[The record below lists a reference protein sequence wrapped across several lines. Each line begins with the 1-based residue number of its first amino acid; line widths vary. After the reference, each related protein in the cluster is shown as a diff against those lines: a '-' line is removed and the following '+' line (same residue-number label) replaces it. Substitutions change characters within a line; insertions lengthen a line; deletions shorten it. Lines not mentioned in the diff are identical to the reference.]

1 MDTDEAE
8 DIPSE
13 VMSIIKEETGGLV
26 EDTVTIQYEH
36 WTTRMF
42 ILILFKNQMLME

>member
-36 WTTRMF
+36 WTTRVF
-42 ILILFKNQMLME
+42 LLILLRDRTLMR